1 MSLRNVLGS
10 AIPIAAGYF
19 GGPAMAGMM
28 GGQTAGAVAAGALA
42 GGGIAALSGDD
53 VLMGAVGG
61 GLGGY
66 GGGGLRGAADATKLA
81 QAGVGG
87 GTNAGVNTL
96 SNQFVSP
103 YTPAGG
109 FGAQQANSALT
120 GINTGTSAFVPNE
133 ALAMNKSLNSQNTFM
148 GAQDINPAI
157 KSGQVPNMGK
167 VNPGR
172 NIGGGGYR
180 SFGDSVTAA
189 GDSISGGVDS
199 AKAAFNDTDTFF
211 SELGD
216 GDTTAGY
223 MKAGLTALPVGV
235 AALTPE
241 YEGDSY
247 NDNPMNRYDPNRRLN
262 LSNDTGIS
270 EALKKDS
277 GLRLIAQGGMIKGY
291 AEGGNVGILNR
302 PSLNL
307 NNQQALNLNT
317 GSNIPAPVANPT
329 ITSTPGQNVGGS
341 SNQPFSVPTRKEYG
355 TGGPNVVPGDY
366 IGGLGTNY
374 SQDIAGNFRRIAQGG
389 AIKGYAKGGYLDGG
403 NVGDGMSDDIPATIN
418 GNQPAALADGEFV
431 VPADVV
437 SHLGNGSSNAGS
449 RRLYEMMDE
458 VRKARTGREKQ
469 GKEIN
474 AERYMPA

>member
-1 MSLRNVLGS
+1 MSLGNVLGTI
-10 AIPIAAGYF
+10 APIAAGYF
-19 GGPAMAGMM
+19 APGAGAFL
-28 GGQTAGAVAAGALA
+28 GNATANAVAAGALA
-42 GGGIAALSGDD
+42 GGGIAALTGDD

-66 GGGGLRGAADATKLA
+66 GGGGMRGAADATKLA

-167 VNPGR
+167 INPGR

-211 SELGD
+211 NELGG

-291 AEGGNVGILNR
+291 AEGGDVGILNR

-307 NNQQALNLNT
+307 SGPSLNLNT
-317 GSNIPAPVANPT
+317 GSNIPAPVANPN
-329 ITSTPGQNVGGS
+329 ITSSPGQNMGGS
-341 SNQPFSVPTRKEYG
+341 TNRPMIGPSKQIYD
-355 TGGPNVVPGDY
+355 GGIQNVPGDY
-366 IGGLGTNY
+366 IGGVGSNY
-374 SQDIAGNFRRIAQGG
+374 SQDIAGNYIRRAQGG
-389 AIKGYAKGGYLDGG
+389 AIKGYAEGGYLDGG

-449 RRLYEMMDE
+449 RRLYEMMNE

-474 AERYMPA
+474 AERYMPV

>member
-1 MSLRNVLGS
+1 MSLGNVLGTI
-10 AIPIAAGYF
+10 APIAAGYF
-19 GGPAMAGMM
+19 APGFGASLGLGAGI
-28 GGQTAGAVAAGALA
+28 GAGALA
-42 GGGIAALSGDD
+42 GAGIAALTGEDP
-53 VLMGAVGG
+53 LMGAVGG

-66 GGGGLRGAADATKLA
+66 GGGGMRGAADATKLA
-81 QAGVGG
+81 QAGNVSNATVNQGITQGINQGSSQFISPYTKAGTFGTQTASSALGNAGLPALTGG
-87 GTNAGVNTL
+87 GTEA
-96 SNQFVSP
+96 F
-103 YTPAGG
+103 AGG
-109 FGAQQANSALT
+109 LG
-120 GINTGTSAFVPNE
+120 
-133 ALAMNKSLNSQNTFM
+133 
-148 GAQDINPAI
+148 
-157 KSGQVPNMGK
+157 PNMGQ
-167 VNPGR
+167 VNSLAATQPNMGQV
-172 NIGGGGYR
+172 NAFQGYDVAGTGGYNPSALGR
-180 SFGDSVTAA
+180 A

-317 GSNIPAPVANPT
+317 GSNTPAPVANST

>member
-1 MSLRNVLGS
+1 MSLGNVLGTV
-10 AIPIAAGYF
+10 APIAAGYF

-28 GGQTAGAVAAGALA
+28 GGQTAGAIAAGALA

-53 VLMGAVGG
+53 ILMGAASG

-66 GGGGLRGAADATKLA
+66 SGGGLRGAADATKLA

-133 ALAMNKSLNSQNTFM
+133 ALALNKSLNSQNTFM

-199 AKAAFNDTDTFF
+199 AKAAFDDPSAFIDN
-211 SELGD
+211 LGD

-223 MKAGLTALPVGV
+223 MKAGLTALPVAT

-247 NDNPMNRYDPNRRLN
+247 NDNPMNKYDPTRRLD
-262 LSNDTGIS
+262 LSMETGID
-270 EALKKDS
+270 EALTKDT
-277 GLRLIAQGGMIKGY
+277 GLRLL
-291 AEGGNVGILNR
+291 AE
-302 PSLNL
+302 
-307 NNQQALNLNT
+307 
-317 GSNIPAPVANPT
+317 
-329 ITSTPGQNVGGS
+329 
-341 SNQPFSVPTRKEYG
+341 
-355 TGGPNVVPGDY
+355 
-366 IGGLGTNY
+366 
-374 SQDIAGNFRRIAQGG
+374 
-389 AIKGYAKGGYLDGG
+389 GGYLDGG

-449 RRLYEMMDE
+449 RRLYEMMNE

-474 AERYMPA
+474 AERYMPV